1 MSYNVLI
8 DETYVNNPNGV
19 IHLNYRLTRSCETL
33 DDVLLCIAETSKRI
47 RKENNVIKEWSESR
61 KEVVIHKILHTRK
74 YGKGRLLTSFKIG
87 KAARIVYND
96 SLI

>member
-19 IHLNYRLTRSCETL
+19 IHLNYRLTRTYESL
-33 DDVLLCIAETSKRI
+33 DDVYGCITETSKRI
-47 RKENNVIKEWSESR
+47 RKEHNVLREWSESR
-61 KEVVIHKILHTRK
+61 KGVIIHKILHTRK
-74 YGKGRLLTSFKIG
+74 KGNGRLLTCFKIG